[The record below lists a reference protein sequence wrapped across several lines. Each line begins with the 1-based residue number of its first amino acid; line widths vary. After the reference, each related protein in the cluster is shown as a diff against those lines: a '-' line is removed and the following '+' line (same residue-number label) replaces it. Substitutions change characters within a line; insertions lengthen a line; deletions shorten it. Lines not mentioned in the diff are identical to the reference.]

1 MTDEDAS
8 EPGSEFTFRKS
19 FTLGRRPADSEAD
32 EATPATAH
40 RFRWEWRGPQ
50 TAPTDGG
57 VLDREP
63 ATYYEAL
70 SGRPDPMR
78 DYFVNARRVLNWIV
92 TTIAIGLPIG
102 LVALGL
108 VTGQSFETI
117 FFMGFG
123 GAIVGL
129 MFHSTFPR
137 TPFG

>member
-1 MTDEDAS
+1 MLN
-8 EPGSEFTFRKS
+8 FRKS
-19 FTLGRRPADSEAD
+19 FTIGRRPPDRELG
-32 EATPATAH
+32 ETTPAGTR
-40 RFRWEWRGPQ
+40 RFRWEWRRPETTTPTESGP
-50 TAPTDGG
+50 
-57 VLDREP
+57 LDREP

-92 TTIAIGLPIG
+92 TATATGLPLG

-108 VTGQSFETI
+108 LTGQSFETI
-117 FFMGFG
+117 FFMGLG

-129 MFHSTFPR
+129 MFHSSFPR